1 MTCPIQDI
9 KPVRLSILL
18 KVGMRLAAERSLDRL
33 LSMIIDETTAVM
45 NTERSS
51 LFLINEEKDACL
63 MLTLAFTIFL

>member
-1 MTCPIQDI
+1 
-9 KPVRLSILL
+9 
-18 KVGMRLAAERSLDRL
+18 MRLAAERNLDRL

-45 NTERSS
+45 NSERSS